1 MDAKD
6 NKKTSKRKKVKAIIF
21 TILSLSVVMI
31 IGLIGYL
38 VLTNNTKSQLDDFK
52 DAIDS
57 KDYDEIA
64 ETLSSKDL
72 KITHAEAKRF
82 VDYISQDNNWRK
94 FEKEINHI
102 KQKIENSNRNTV
114 NFGFITDNHNRK
126 IIEVKMNGNQFLFI
140 DKLAFKPLL
149 QKVFIENN
157 SRSNARFEVNNIE
170 NEPHDIMAKK
180 NEITSIGEY
189 WVGRYD
195 IEAVKIY
202 DEDSS
207 LINGKVQGNIRFDT
221 DDTNKNGQVIAH
233 PSFKSITF
241 KTNIVNAEK
250 LDKDIQLYINDKS
263 IDYKNNKVYGEY
275 PGEKPLKLY
284 AKGKIGDKDFKTDT
298 VTIDGDQSAE
308 PQNIKLKFND
318 DDIDDY
324 IKRIKDIK
332 LHAKSFMED
341 YTKGL
346 NQAYKEKDYSII
358 ESYIKRDSDLEQHM
372 RSMIEGKTKN
382 QYKQP
387 EFESVDYHNGQV
399 KVILKKENQNK
410 EMIKSKYVLEY
421 KESEERFIILS
432 YQDIN

>member
-102 KQKIENSNRNTV
+102 KQNIENSNRNTV

-170 NEPHDIMAKK
+170 NEPHDIMA
-180 NEITSIGEY
+180 
-189 WVGRYD
+189 
-195 IEAVKIY
+195 
-202 DEDSS
+202 
-207 LINGKVQGNIRFDT
+207 
-221 DDTNKNGQVIAH
+221 
-233 PSFKSITF
+233 
-241 KTNIVNAEK
+241 
-250 LDKDIQLYINDKS
+250 
-263 IDYKNNKVYGEY
+263 
-275 PGEKPLKLY
+275 
-284 AKGKIGDKDFKTDT
+284 
-298 VTIDGDQSAE
+298 
-308 PQNIKLKFND
+308 
-318 DDIDDY
+318 
-324 IKRIKDIK
+324 
-332 LHAKSFMED
+332 
-341 YTKGL
+341 
-346 NQAYKEKDYSII
+346 
-358 ESYIKRDSDLEQHM
+358 
-372 RSMIEGKTKN
+372 
-382 QYKQP
+382 
-387 EFESVDYHNGQV
+387 
-399 KVILKKENQNK
+399 
-410 EMIKSKYVLEY
+410 
-421 KESEERFIILS
+421 
-432 YQDIN
+432 